1 MDLHH
6 LKTFITLARIGHF
19 NRAAEELFLTQP
31 AVSTHIKTLEE
42 YYGFPLFQKFD
53 QKYVLTEPGKIL
65 YGYAEKTFNILNEAK
80 RSLEGFNSLDF
91 GSLYIGAS
99 SNVGVY
105 ILPKLLGEFKKQ
117 FQKVDINVSI
127 GPTYQIEAKILA
139 NEIDIGI
146 VEAPTCSA
154 EIVSGFHWE
163 EKLVVIVSVLHP
175 WARLKQIE
183 PSQLKNEPFVVGE
196 KGSGTRKVMEDS
208 LGGVVKEI
216 KVFLELGSTEAVKK
230 AVEEN
235 LGISIVMECSVS
247 REVKLKT
254 LKVVTI
260 SGVDLKKR
268 INVIH
273 LKGKHLT
280 PSFNEFA
287 KFLRQAYTSLK
298 D

>member
-6 LKTFITLARIGHF
+6 LKTFITLAKVGHF

-31 AVSTHIKTLEE
+31 AVSTHIKTLED

-53 QKYVLTEPGKIL
+53 QKYVLTDPGKIL
-65 YGYAEKTFNILNEAK
+65 YGYAEKIFNILNEAK
-80 RSLEGFNSLDF
+80 RSLDGFNELDV

-105 ILPKLLGEFKKQ
+105 LLPKILGEFKKQ
-117 FQKVDINVSI
+117 FPKVNINVSI
-127 GPTYQIEAKILA
+127 GPTYQIEAKMLA

-146 VEAPTCSA
+146 VEAPTRSA

-163 EKLVVIVSVLHP
+163 EKLVVIISPLHP

-196 KGSGTRKVMEDS
+196 KGSGTRKVMEAA
-208 LGGVVKEI
+208 LGEIVEEI

-235 LGISIVMECSVS
+235 LGISIVMECSVA
-247 REVKLKT
+247 RELKLKT
-254 LKVVTI
+254 LKVITI

-273 LKGKHLT
+273 LKGKYLT
-280 PSFNEFA
+280 PTFNKFV
-287 KFLRQAYTSLK
+287 KFLQQTYNSLK

>member
-6 LKTFITLARIGHF
+6 LKTFITLAKVGHF

-31 AVSTHIKTLEE
+31 AVSTHIKALED

-53 QKYVLTEPGKIL
+53 QRYVLTEPGKL
-65 YGYAEKTFNILNEAK
+65 LNEYAEKIFNILNEAK
-80 RSLEGFNSLDF
+80 RSLNAFNELES

-105 ILPKLLGEFKKQ
+105 ILPKLLGEFKKT
-117 FQKVDINVSI
+117 FPKVDINVSI
-127 GPTYQIEAKILA
+127 GPTYQIESKMLA

-146 VEAPTCSA
+146 VEAPTRSA
-154 EIVSGFHWE
+154 EIVSAFHWE
-163 EKLVVIVSVLHP
+163 EKLAVIVSASHP

-183 PSQLKNEPFVVGE
+183 PSRLKNEPFVVGE
-196 KGSGTRKVMEDS
+196 RGSGTRKVMENS
-208 LGGVVKEI
+208 LGEIVKEM

-230 AVEEN
+230 AVEQN

-247 REVKLKT
+247 RELKLRT
-254 LKVVTI
+254 LKVVMI
-260 SGVDLKKR
+260 SGVELKKR

-273 LKGKHLT
+273 LRGKYLT
-280 PSFNEFA
+280 PSFNEFV
-287 KFLRQAYTSLK
+287 KFLQQAYPALK